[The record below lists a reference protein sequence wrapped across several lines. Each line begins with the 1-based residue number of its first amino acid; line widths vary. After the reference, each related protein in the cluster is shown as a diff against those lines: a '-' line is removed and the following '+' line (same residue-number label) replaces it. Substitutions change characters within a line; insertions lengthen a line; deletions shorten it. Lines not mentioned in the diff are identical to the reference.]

1 MEQHRSDPACMA
13 CHQVIDPIGLAL
25 ENFDVT
31 GAWRI
36 RDEGNLIDPV
46 GELYDGTVLRGPAD
60 LRAALLSRPEVFYRI
75 FATNLMAYGLGRR
88 VQYFDMPTIRAITA
102 DASEN
107 EYNFSSFVVGVINSP
122 AFQNTRVE
130 AAATAA
136 PPA

>member
-1 MEQHRSDPACMA
+1 MLFFVQ
-13 CHQVIDPIGLAL
+13 Q
-25 ENFDVT
+25 
-31 GAWRI
+31 
-36 RDEGNLIDPV
+36 DE
-46 GELYDGTVLRGPAD
+46 R
-60 LRAALLSRPEVFYRI
+60 ALLSRQRHQPRRNEDARPEDAGDGRTEVLSGCSESDSGYSGPLV
-75 FATNLMAYGLGRR
+75 FATDWHGRR
-88 VQYFDMPTIRAITA
+88 VEYFDMPTIRAITA